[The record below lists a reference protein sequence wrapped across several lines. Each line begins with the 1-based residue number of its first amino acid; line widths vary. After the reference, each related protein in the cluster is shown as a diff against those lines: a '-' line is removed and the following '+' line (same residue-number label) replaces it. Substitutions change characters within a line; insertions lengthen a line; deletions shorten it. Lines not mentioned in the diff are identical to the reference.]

1 MYGSVNQQYPIE
13 REIFGP
19 SSTTL
24 TKLKIL
30 NPRESSYH
38 PLTKAG
44 EELHGGF
51 LLLMGCYS
59 GPLFFLRKYTFSVSV
74 FQIFLFSS
82 LLSYASSFLVLFVF
96 VVFQSDL
103 SPSPSPQAII
113 NPDWQ
118 DMFVLIQSSQ
128 ESRGHQGFSAV
139 YRKAQEGR
147 VPEQERLI
155 TANVEAD
162 QQHIE
167 TIINFACSFMW
178 ASILDTTPPQPH
190 ITLL

>member
-1 MYGSVNQQYPIE
+1 MSISE
-13 REIFGP
+13 F
-19 SSTTL
+19 SKS
-24 TKLKIL
+24 
-30 NPRESSYH
+30 
-38 PLTKAG
+38 
-44 EELHGGF
+44 
-51 LLLMGCYS
+51 LLAVPVC
-59 GPLFFLRKYTFSVSV
+59 FFSVT
-74 FQIFLFSS
+74 F
-82 LLSYASSFLVLFVF
+82 Y
-96 VVFQSDL
+96 
-103 SPSPSPQAII
+103 PQAII

-118 DMFVLIQSSQ
+118 DMFVLVQSSQ

-139 YRKAQEGR
+139 YRKPQEGR

-167 TIINFACSFMW
+167 NIINFACSFMW

>member
-1 MYGSVNQQYPIE
+1 LN
-13 REIFGP
+13 
-19 SSTTL
+19 
-24 TKLKIL
+24 KI
-30 NPRESSYH
+30 
-38 PLTKAG
+38 KAE
-44 EELHGGF
+44 EELG
-51 LLLMGCYS
+51 
-59 GPLFFLRKYTFSVSV
+59 
-74 FQIFLFSS
+74 LFS
-82 LLSYASSFLVLFVF
+82 LHIRIVHKFVF
-96 VVFQSDL
+96 FSAVPAVFNSDL
-103 SPSPSPQAII
+103 YPQAII

-167 TIINFACSFMW
+167 TIVNFACSFMW
-178 ASILDTTPPQPH
+178 ASILDTTPPQPQ